1 MPRPWEI
8 LVVGGHVALDFVNTV
23 GGLRDKDPDHEALES
38 YEDLLVWSRRVG
50 SLSAPQVRALRAAAA
65 GDPSGSE
72 RALAQAL
79 SRRALIYDI
88 FRPLADGKRP
98 APTLLERLRDFE
110 LEALQHARLAPD
122 EQGLRWTWPRAPGSL
137 EAPLWP
143 LTHAA
148 IDLLTE
154 GPLERLKVCAN
165 CRWLFLDES
174 RNRSR
179 RWCSMEECGTAV
191 KKERFT
197 ERRRER
203 HKQREEDTNA
213 DHAQQH

>member
-1 MPRPWEI
+1 MPKPSEI

-23 GGLRDKDPDHEALES
+23 GGPRDGEPDHDDEALGS
-38 YEDLLVWSRRVG
+38 YDDLLAWSRRVG
-50 SLSAPQVRALRAAAA
+50 TLSAPQARALRGAAA
-65 GDPSGSE
+65 GDAHRAE

-79 SRRALIYDI
+79 SLRGLMYDL
-88 FRPLADGKRP
+88 FRPLADGKAAPP
-98 APTLLERLRDFE
+98 ALLERLRDLE
-110 LEALQHARLAPD
+110 REALRHARLAAAHHR
-122 EQGLRWTWPRAPGSL
+122 LRWTWPSAPESL

-143 LTHAA
+143 LAHASV
-148 IDLLTE
+148 DLLTQ

-179 RWCSMEECGTAV
+179 RWCSMEECGTLV
-191 KKERFT
+191 KKERFI

-203 HKQREEDTNA
+203 RA
-213 DHAQQH
+213 AG